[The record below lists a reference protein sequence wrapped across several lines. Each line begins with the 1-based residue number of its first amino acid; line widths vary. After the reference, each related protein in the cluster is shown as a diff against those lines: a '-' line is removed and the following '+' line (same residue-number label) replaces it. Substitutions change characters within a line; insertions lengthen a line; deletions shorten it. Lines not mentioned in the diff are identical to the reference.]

1 MAVAVRRPAHD
12 SGMRKPDG
20 AVFGRVAPSAIFIE
34 IFISDS
40 VVRNVTPG
48 GRVIFSAVAFVGP
61 ALQVV
66 IVAHSFDIGIQLVG
80 AAEDA
85 SLVGMHPERLPTPG
99 KFAFAIANPTC
110 PGAARFSHT

>member
-61 ALQVV
+61 ALQIV
-66 IVAHSFDIGIQLVG
+66 IVAHSFDIRIQVVG

-85 SLVGMHPERLPTPG
+85 SLVGMHSEPIPNARY
-99 KFAFAIANPTC
+99 FAFAIADHHY
-110 PGAARFSHT
+110 R

>member
-1 MAVAVRRPAHD
+1 
-12 SGMRKPDG
+12 MRKPDG

-61 ALQVV
+61 ALQGV
-66 IVAHSFDIGIQLVG
+66 IVAHSFDSRTQLGG
-80 AAEDA
+80 AAHDA
-85 SLVGMHPERLPTPG
+85 TPAGMRSERLPASG
-99 KFAFAIANPTC
+99 KFGCSIANEHYRG
-110 PGAARFSHT
+110 GA